1 MSHFAKFMQNNHQY
15 SPTPYAESVL
25 KSARIL
31 AKGET
36 PQQMFERV
44 VNTLYDIEKKLD
56 AKKADTEYWKDKFAF
71 YVANKAF
78 TPGTPTLNNA
88 GREKYKNAG
97 LSSCAIIPV
106 DLTKKRE
113 SEKQIKAYYS
123 QNMGSGFDLTPY
135 ENPVELLYWINDL
148 SARETATGKY
158 ERYIGN
164 MANLHVSHPQIEEFI
179 ISKQKKYLAHFN
191 LSVDVD
197 DEFMEAAI
205 NRKKYSLSNGKNID
219 AYSLLSKIAS
229 ACWVNGEPN
238 IMNLKKMNGDNA
250 LEKSLPYTTTPP
262 CSEMGMATGETCQF
276 GYINLS
282 FFAKPK
288 GFDYDDLGEAT
299 RTLTRT
305 LDNAIEV
312 SLGKYPDELST
323 QIAKYKRKIGIAISG
338 VADLLLY
345 YQIPYESEGA
355 REFIWDILSFIN
367 YVSKTESVALAEERG
382 SCEAMDDVKNNKYF
396 SGTYLT
402 ERFNYDSKK
411 VKIID
416 WVKLDQKISS
426 TGKLRNIS
434 TTAIP
439 PAARVSI
446 MMNCSQGI
454 EPFFGIPSNVDNLPE
469 SIVTFVMKNSSRPY
483 KNVLKEGC
491 EKGSFQGL
499 GIKNE
504 ECLKTA
510 KEIDY
515 HDHLLM
521 VAKLVGKTSMCDETA
536 SKTVN
541 LPNSATPEDILDTY
555 IQAHM
560 LGMKNIAVYR
570 DGSIQEQPKKL

>member
-1 MSHFAKFMQNNHQY
+1 VKNKYIY
-15 SPTPYAESVL
+15 SPTPYAQSVL
-25 KSARIL
+25 KNARIL
-31 AKGET
+31 AKNET

-44 VNTLYDIEKKLD
+44 VNALYDIEQKFNVKKNNT
-56 AKKADTEYWKDKFAF
+56 KHWKNKFSF
-71 YVANKAF
+71 YFANKAF

-106 DLTKKRE
+106 DLNKKRE
-113 SEKQIKAYYS
+113 SKKQIKAYYS

-135 ENPVELLYWINDL
+135 KNPVELLYWLNDL
-148 SARETATGKY
+148 SVRETATGKY

-164 MANLHVSHPQIEEFI
+164 MANLHISHPDIEKFI
-179 ISKQKKYLAHFN
+179 VSKQKKYLAHFN

-197 DEFMEAAI
+197 DDFMKAVE
-205 NRKKYSLSNGKNID
+205 NKEKYILSSGIKID
-219 AYSLLSKIAS
+219 AYELLTKIAR

-238 IMNLKKMNGDNA
+238 IMNLKKMNKDNA

-282 FFAKPK
+282 YFAKPK
-288 GFDYDDLGEAT
+288 EFDYDDLSVAT
-299 RTLTRT
+299 KTLTRT

-323 QIAKYKRKIGIAISG
+323 KIAKYKRKIGIAISG

-345 YQIPYESEGA
+345 YEIPYESEKA
-355 REFIWDILSFIN
+355 RDFIWNILSFVN
-367 YVSKTESVALAEERG
+367 YVSKVESVELAKERG
-382 SCEAMDDVKNNKYF
+382 SCVAMNDIKNNKYF
-396 SGTYLT
+396 SGSYLT
-402 ERFNYDSKK
+402 NRFNFNSKK
-411 VKIID
+411 VKITD
-416 WVKLDQKISS
+416 WKKLDNKISS
-426 TGKLRNIS
+426 SGKLRNIS

-446 MMNCSQGI
+446 MMDCSQGI
-454 EPFFGIPSNVDNLPE
+454 EPFFGIPSKVEDLPR
-469 SIVTFVMKNSSRPY
+469 SIVTFIIKNSTKSY
-483 KNVLKEGC
+483 KKILEKGC
-491 EKGSFQGL
+491 EQGSFQGL

-510 KEIDY
+510 KEINY
-515 HDHLLM
+515 SDHLLM
-521 VAKLVGKTSMCDETA
+521 VAKLVGETSMCDETA

-541 LPNSATPEDILDTY
+541 LPNLATPEDILNTY
-555 IQAHM
+555 IQAHK

-570 DGSIQEQPKKL
+570 DKSIQEQPKKL

>member
-1 MSHFAKFMQNNHQY
+1 MQNNHQY

-44 VNTLYDIEKKLD
+44 VNTLHDIEKKLD
-56 AKKADTEYWKDKFAF
+56 AKEKDTEYWKDKFAF
-71 YVANKAF
+71 YVANKAY

-113 SEKQIKAYYS
+113 SAKQIKAYYS

-197 DEFMEAAI
+197 DEFMQAAI
-205 NRKKYSLSNGKNID
+205 NRKKYSLSNGRNID

-299 RTLTRT
+299 RSLTRT
-305 LDNAIEV
+305 LDNAIEI

-345 YQIPYESEGA
+345 YQIPYESEEA
-355 REFIWDILSFIN
+355 RELIWNILSFIN

-454 EPFFGIPSNVDNLPE
+454 EPFFGIPSNVDDLPE

-483 KNVLKEGC
+483 KKVLKEGC

-504 ECLKTA
+504 KCLKTA